1 MAGLAK
7 KRINFWVNPKKD
19 LENLFTPVVTPRDN
33 LATRSSMYVYLS
45 VHILALAQGIIYAQ
59 TPLFLLAIT
68 SNDMKIHR
76 PISELKYLTYVRSSI
91 LI

>member
-1 MAGLAK
+1 MEIRNQELNKELGISLNME
-7 KRINFWVNPKKD
+7 ITFGC
-19 LENLFTPVVTPRDN
+19 N
-33 LATRSSMYVYLS
+33 LATRSSMYVYLR
-45 VHILALAQGIIYAQ
+45 VYILALAQGIIYAQ

-68 SNDMKIHR
+68 SNDMKMHR

>member
-1 MAGLAK
+1 MQNLSETGLG
-7 KRINFWVNPKKD
+7 IY
-19 LENLFTPVVTPRDN
+19 N
-33 LATRSSMYVYLS
+33 LATRSSMYVYLR
-45 VHILALAQGIIYAQ
+45 VYILALAQGIIYAQ

-68 SNDMKIHR
+68 SNDMKMHR

>member
-1 MAGLAK
+1 
-7 KRINFWVNPKKD
+7 
-19 LENLFTPVVTPRDN
+19 
-33 LATRSSMYVYLS
+33 MYVYLR
-45 VHILALAQGIIYAQ
+45 VYILALAQGIIYAQ

-68 SNDMKIHR
+68 SNDMEMHT

>member
-1 MAGLAK
+1 MFEH
-7 KRINFWVNPKKD
+7 INSLYWKVQNR
-19 LENLFTPVVTPRDN
+19 LN
-33 LATRSSMYVYLS
+33 LATRSSMYVYLR
-45 VHILALAQGIIYAQ
+45 VYILALAQGIIYAQ

-68 SNDMKIHR
+68 SNDMKMHR